1 MERLQIVCVN
11 AGHSRYFDA
20 VFTNNDKE
28 WVNEILR
35 CVFRNIPMYVTPRS
49 RDTYL
54 FKYFVEQTL
63 NQDGY
68 VTPGNYVTEAPGL
81 GEMKYSI
88 WNERSDYPIALI
100 QKDNNPKE

>member
-11 AGHSRYFDA
+11 AGHSQYFDE

-28 WVNEILR
+28 WIDEIRR
-35 CVFRNIPMYVTPRS
+35 CVFRNLPMYVTARS

-63 NQDGY
+63 NKDGY
-68 VTPGNYVTEAPGL
+68 VTPGDYVTEAPGL
-81 GEMKYSI
+81 GEKKYSI
-88 WNERSDYPIALI
+88 WNERSDYLEASIH
-100 QKDNNPKE
+100 KDNKPQE